1 MTKGTE
7 WKSHNKLVALHVTC
21 YNLGINHPL
30 VLLQPVPPHH
40 ILTSAYPDL
49 ASAYAFLEYQA
60 GHATTSSMML
70 VAAARTRGVLYAHR
84 GRCTPDDDN
93 EKP

>member
-1 MTKGTE
+1 MTKTTE
-7 WKSHNKLVALHVTC
+7 CKSHKKFVAHHVTC
-21 YNLGINHPL
+21 YNLGRHHPL
-30 VLLQPVPPHH
+30 VLLQPTRRHH